1 MKRLQKYIFKQVR
14 NANLNFGLIE
24 SGDRVAVGIS
34 GGKDSLTLLHFLVL
48 LQKYTPLDF
57 EIFPIYRDLG
67 WENDITAVQDY
78 CESIG
83 NSLLIEKTNIGQVVF
98 NLREEKNPCSLC
110 SNLRRGA
117 LNRTAKSLGCN
128 KVALGHHADDAVHT
142 LFLSMLFEGR
152 HNVFKP
158 KTYLDRIDITVI
170 RPLIYVQERDIEHI
184 AMALGIPV
192 IKNRCPADGCTK
204 RNEMKELVDD
214 IEKKYPGARRKI
226 LSSLENVNKE
236 SFWK

>member
-24 SGDRVAVGIS
+24 TGDRVAVGIS
-34 GGKDSLTLLHFLVL
+34 GGKDSLTLLHFLAL

-57 EIFPIYRDLG
+57 EIRPVYLDLG
-67 WENDITAVQDY
+67 WENDITAVQNY

-83 NSLLIEKTNIGQVVF
+83 IPLLVEKTNIGQVVF
-98 NLREEKNPCSLC
+98 NFRQEKNPCSLC

-152 HNVFKP
+152 HSVFKAQNLSGPDRYHGYQTVNLCSGTRYRTYCNGYGNPGDP
-158 KTYLDRIDITVI
+158 K
-170 RPLIYVQERDIEHI
+170 PLPGRRLYQEE
-184 AMALGIPV
+184 
-192 IKNRCPADGCTK
+192 
-204 RNEMKELVDD
+204 
-214 IEKKYPGARRKI
+214 
-226 LSSLENVNKE
+226 
-236 SFWK
+236 